1 VFSIPGP
8 SWLLEAIWVK
18 PALILLSVWGAGG
31 ATVLLLAAMKG
42 IPRELYEA
50 ARLDGAGPVREFF
63 AITLPAIRGE
73 LCVALTLTVIAAL
86 KTFDLVYVMT
96 SGGPGTETTVPSYQV
111 FRHAFLLGRVGTATA
126 LALVLTAIVFVV
138 TVAINRLGSERGPT

>member
-1 VFSIPGP
+1 VSTGLCFV
-8 SWLLEAIWVK
+8 L
-18 PALILLSVWGAGG
+18 ALAGM
-31 ATVLLLAAMKG
+31 AK

-73 LCVALTLTVIAAL
+73 LAVALTLTVIAAL

-96 SGGPGTETTVPSYQV
+96 SGGPGGETTVPSYQV
-111 FRHAFLLGRVGTATA
+111 FRNAFELGRVGTATA
-126 LALVLTAIVFVV
+126 LALVLTAVIFVI
-138 TVAINRLGSERGPT
+138 TVAITRLGGEREQA